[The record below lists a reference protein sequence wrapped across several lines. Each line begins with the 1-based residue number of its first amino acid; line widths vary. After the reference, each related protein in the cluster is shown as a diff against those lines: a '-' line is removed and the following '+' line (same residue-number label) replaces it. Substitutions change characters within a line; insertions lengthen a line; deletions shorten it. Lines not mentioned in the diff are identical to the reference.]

1 MMSGSSQHDASPG
14 TRPPDASRAAGAP
27 GSGVLA
33 LPVGVDGNAWDW
45 PARIGLAVYHALALL
60 AFLPWFF
67 SWTGVVLAA
76 LGLYVYGTL
85 GINLC
90 YHRILTH
97 RGLSVPKWL
106 ERLFVTLGICCLQD
120 TPARW
125 IAIHRLHHQHADLQR
140 DPHSPLVT
148 LLWGHVGGVAVL
160 HEYPADVP
168 PQQRHQWA
176 VRVALQIRMLMM
188 QTMYRDPACRR
199 VLQAA
204 NAERDKETLQPFGY
218 AQSPVRQYAVIA
230 EIYTQ
235 RAVNVKTKRR
245 EHHAGPRK
253 KPRQEGQKCQRV
265 IHSKADPCGPVPGV
279 AIHADRQRQHSAP
292 WRSSRP
298 RCVGGSGARACV
310 VLRATAHH
318 RELRRRGRTTTVRP
332 AALSHAQQRGRVPL
346 PRDPSPRLLSRA
358 KARA

>member
-14 TRPPDASRAAGAP
+14 TRPPDASLAAGAP

-148 LLWGHVGGVAVL
+148 LLWGHVGWVFVQNRDT
-160 HEYPADVP
+160 ADVAEYERYVRDILKDP
-168 PQQRHQWA
+168 YYLALEENDLWLLWINVTQWLVYFAGGLCAGWLMYGNLAAAVQFGLSVWLWGVIVRTVVVWHITWTVNSLAHRWGYRTYETGDNSRNNWLVAWISNGEGWHNNHHADPMAAAHGHQWWE
-176 VRVALQIRMLMM
+176 VDVTWTTVKLLERVGLA
-188 QTMYRDPACRR
+188 
-199 VLQAA
+199 
-204 NAERDKETLQPFGY
+204 
-218 AQSPVRQYAVIA
+218 
-230 EIYTQ
+230 
-235 RAVNVKTKRR
+235 
-245 EHHAGPRK
+245 
-253 KPRQEGQKCQRV
+253 
-265 IHSKADPCGPVPGV
+265 SKVV
-279 AIHADRQRQHSAP
+279 
-292 WRSSRP
+292 RP
-298 RCVGGSGARACV
+298 RAWKVTER
-310 VLRATAHH
+310 
-318 RELRRRGRTTTVRP
+318 
-332 AALSHAQQRGRVPL
+332 
-346 PRDPSPRLLSRA
+346 
-358 KARA
+358 

>member
-148 LLWGHVGGVAVL
+148 LLWGHVGWLFVQNRDT
-160 HEYPADVP
+160 ADVAEYERYVRDILKDP
-168 PQQRHQWA
+168 YYLALEENDLWLLWINVTQWLVYFAGGLCTGWLMYGNLATAVQFGLSVWLWGVIVRTVVVWHITWTVNSLAHRWGYRTYETGDNSRNNWLVAWISNGEGWHNNHHADPMAAAHGHQWWE
-176 VRVALQIRMLMM
+176 VDVTWTTVKLLERVGLA
-188 QTMYRDPACRR
+188 
-199 VLQAA
+199 
-204 NAERDKETLQPFGY
+204 
-218 AQSPVRQYAVIA
+218 
-230 EIYTQ
+230 
-235 RAVNVKTKRR
+235 
-245 EHHAGPRK
+245 
-253 KPRQEGQKCQRV
+253 
-265 IHSKADPCGPVPGV
+265 SKVV
-279 AIHADRQRQHSAP
+279 
-292 WRSSRP
+292 RP
-298 RCVGGSGARACV
+298 RAWNVTER
-310 VLRATAHH
+310 
-318 RELRRRGRTTTVRP
+318 
-332 AALSHAQQRGRVPL
+332 
-346 PRDPSPRLLSRA
+346 
-358 KARA
+358 

>member
-14 TRPPDASRAAGAP
+14 NGPPDASLAVGAP

-45 PARIGLAVYHALALL
+45 PARIGVAVYHALALL

-67 SWTGVVLAA
+67 SWTGLVLGA

-106 ERLFVTLGICCLQD
+106 ERLLVTLGICCLQD

-148 LLWGHVGGVAVL
+148 LLWGHVGWVL
-160 HEYPADVP
+160 VQNRDTADVAEYE
-168 PQQRHQWA
+168 RYVCDILKDSYYLALEENDLWLLWINVTQWLVYFAGGLCAGWFVYGNLASA
-176 VRVALQIRMLMM
+176 VQFGLSVWLWGVVVRTVVVWHITWTVNSLAHRWGYRTYETGDNSRNNWFVAWIS
-188 QTMYRDPACRR
+188 
-199 VLQAA
+199 
-204 NAERDKETLQPFGY
+204 NGEGWH
-218 AQSPVRQYAVIA
+218 
-230 EIYTQ
+230 
-235 RAVNVKTKRR
+235 NN
-245 EHHAGPRK
+245 HHADPMAAAHGHRWWEVDVTWTTVK
-253 KPRQEGQKCQRV
+253 LLERV
-265 IHSKADPCGPVPGV
+265 GLASKVV
-279 AIHADRQRQHSAP
+279 
-292 WRSSRP
+292 RP
-298 RCVGGSGARACV
+298 RAWKVTDR
-310 VLRATAHH
+310 
-318 RELRRRGRTTTVRP
+318 
-332 AALSHAQQRGRVPL
+332 
-346 PRDPSPRLLSRA
+346 
-358 KARA
+358 

>member
-1 MMSGSSQHDASPG
+1 
-14 TRPPDASRAAGAP
+14 
-27 GSGVLA
+27 VLA

-125 IAIHRLHHQHADLQR
+125 IAIHRLHHQLADLQR

-148 LLWGHVGGVAVL
+148 LLWGHVGWLFVQNRDT
-160 HEYPADVP
+160 ADVAEYERYVRDILKDP
-168 PQQRHQWA
+168 YYLALEENDLWLLWINVTQWLVYFAGGLCTGWLMYGNLATAVQFGLSVWLWGVIVRTVVVWHITWTVNSLAHRWGYRTYETGDNSRNNWLVAWISNGEGWHNNHHADPMAAAHGHQWWE
-176 VRVALQIRMLMM
+176 VDVTWTTVKLLERVGLA
-188 QTMYRDPACRR
+188 
-199 VLQAA
+199 
-204 NAERDKETLQPFGY
+204 
-218 AQSPVRQYAVIA
+218 
-230 EIYTQ
+230 
-235 RAVNVKTKRR
+235 
-245 EHHAGPRK
+245 
-253 KPRQEGQKCQRV
+253 
-265 IHSKADPCGPVPGV
+265 SKVV
-279 AIHADRQRQHSAP
+279 
-292 WRSSRP
+292 RP
-298 RCVGGSGARACV
+298 RAWNVTER
-310 VLRATAHH
+310 
-318 RELRRRGRTTTVRP
+318 
-332 AALSHAQQRGRVPL
+332 
-346 PRDPSPRLLSRA
+346 
-358 KARA
+358 

>member
-14 TRPPDASRAAGAP
+14 NGPPDASLAVGAP

-67 SWTGVVLAA
+67 SWTGLVLGA

-106 ERLFVTLGICCLQD
+106 ERLLVTLGICCLQD

-148 LLWGHVGGVAVL
+148 LLWGHVGWVL
-160 HEYPADVP
+160 VQNRDTADVAEYERYVRDILKDP
-168 PQQRHQWA
+168 YYLALEENDLWLLWINVTQWLVYFAGGSCAGWFVYGNLASAVQFGLSVWLWGVVVRTVVVWHITWTVNSLAHRWGYRTYETGDNSRNNWFVAWISNGEGWHNNHHADPMAAAHGHQWWE
-176 VRVALQIRMLMM
+176 VDVTWRTVQLLERVGLA
-188 QTMYRDPACRR
+188 
-199 VLQAA
+199 
-204 NAERDKETLQPFGY
+204 
-218 AQSPVRQYAVIA
+218 S
-230 EIYTQ
+230 
-235 RAVNVKTKRR
+235 NV
-245 EHHAGPRK
+245 
-253 KPRQEGQKCQRV
+253 V
-265 IHSKADPCGPVPGV
+265 
-279 AIHADRQRQHSAP
+279 
-292 WRSSRP
+292 RP
-298 RCVGGSGARACV
+298 RAWKVTER
-310 VLRATAHH
+310 
-318 RELRRRGRTTTVRP
+318 
-332 AALSHAQQRGRVPL
+332 
-346 PRDPSPRLLSRA
+346 
-358 KARA
+358 